1 MEELISS
8 VIRGFPQGCVYALVA
23 TGFVLTYKTS
33 GVFNVA
39 FGAQAFVSAALYW
52 RLHTDP
58 NGWQWPIVPAAIVAV
73 VIAAPVL
80 GLILDRA
87 LYRHLRTAS
96 PVAKL
101 VTSLGLL
108 VALPEIAKIVLD
120 MPPQAYGTQG
130 IVPDG
135 KVVYRFG
142 EYALN
147 RDDIATI
154 VVVIIAVLAL
164 SALFRFTAL
173 GLRMRAVVE
182 SPRMTE
188 LAGVNADRVGGISW
202 MLSSFFA
209 GVAGVLLAP
218 LFPYLGAD
226 QYFQLVVTA
235 IAAAVLAGLSSLPIA
250 LLGGLALSVAS
261 QVMVT
266 YPPQESFVRQT
277 LGPALPFV
285 VLFGVLV
292 FMPSL
297 QRRREATDP
306 LAGVD
311 PPPPALAADERSRAL
326 TIGTYAFGTLVGIG
340 FFWWVFAVANSY
352 WLARFTEAV
361 IYGIIFLSITV
372 ITGMTGQVSLCQP
385 AFAAIGAFTTAQ
397 LVDRYDMSVLV
408 AMVVGSILAA
418 AVGGLLSIPAL
429 RLGGIFLALATLA
442 FALFF
447 ERVLVKEEWVGGGAT
462 LMDVPRP
469 TIGPWDFADD
479 RAFFVLCTVI
489 LTVVGFLVI
498 LVRGG
503 TTGRYLDA
511 LRGSEV
517 AAASV
522 GINPAR
528 LRITAFAL
536 SAAIAGVG
544 GGLVA
549 MFSERFGQANYDS
562 RFSVFFGLVWIVIVV
577 SIGSRTVE
585 GAIQAGA
592 GFILFPLVILQRFLP
607 WLLNLVLPWHV
618 SSLPTGLTYILF
630 GLGAITYAKHPEGS
644 VEFGKRKS
652 LNAVQRWIDRI
663 GSRRLV
669 SGPSGPADAI
679 EPAVSV
685 STGSER

>member
-1 MEELISS
+1 MEELVSA

-23 TGFVLTYKTS
+23 VGFVLTYKTS
-33 GVFNVA
+33 GVFNLA

-58 NGWQWPIVPAAIVAV
+58 EGWQWPIVPAAFVSV
-73 VIAAPVL
+73 VIAAPLL
-80 GLILDRA
+80 GFVLDRA

-120 MPPQAYGTQG
+120 MPPQAYGTEG

-135 KVVYRFG
+135 RVVYRFG
-142 EYALN
+142 DYALN
-147 RDDIATI
+147 RDDIVTI
-154 VVVIIAVLAL
+154 VVVILAVAVL

-188 LAGVNADRVGGISW
+188 LAGVNADRVGSISW

-235 IAAAVLAGLSSLPIA
+235 VAAAVLAGLSSLPVA
-250 LLGGLALSVAS
+250 LVGGLALSVVS

-266 YPPQESFVRQT
+266 YPPQDSFVRQV

-326 TIGTYAFGTLVGIG
+326 TIGTYVFGAVVGLG
-340 FFWWVFAVANSY
+340 FFWWVLTVANSY

-361 IYGIIFLSITV
+361 IYAVIFCSITV

-397 LVDRYDMSVLV
+397 LVTRYDMSVLA
-408 AMVVGSILAA
+408 AMVIGALLAA
-418 AVGGLLSIPAL
+418 LTGGLLSIPAL

-447 ERVLVKEEWVGGGAT
+447 ERVLVKEEWVGGGAS

-469 TIGPWDFADD
+469 TIGPWDFGDD
-479 RAFFVLCTVI
+479 RAFFVLCTVV
-489 LTVVGFLVI
+489 LVVVGTLVI
-498 LVRGG
+498 FVRGG

-517 AAASV
+517 AAAAI

-544 GGLVA
+544 GGLIA
-549 MFSERFGQANYDS
+549 MFSERFGQANYDA
-562 RFSVFFGLVWIVIVV
+562 RFSVFFGLVWTVIVV

-592 GFILFPLVILQRFLP
+592 AFILFPLVILQRFLP

-618 SSLPTGLTYILF
+618 ESLPTGLTFILF

-644 VEFGKRKS
+644 VEFGKRRS
-652 LNAVQRWIDRI
+652 LNAVQRWIDRLGR
-663 GSRRLV
+663 GSV
-669 SGPSGPADAI
+669 DTPPDTV
-679 EPAVSV
+679 EPAVSLP
-685 STGSER
+685 TGSER